1 MSLGRLSSFLGFR
14 LRRVQNQLSRDF
26 SARTRAWGLRQG
38 MFSALEVIAANP
50 DISQT
55 NLSREVGLDKSV
67 MVAMVDD
74 LEARG
79 WVKRT
84 RSTNDRRRYKLAITL
99 EGRDTLDALFAE
111 LETTEELGLA
121 ALTEDER
128 RIVNEALDKVYRVYV
143 RPQKGAG
150 RGAASAPAEED
161 TET

>member
-26 SARTRAWGLRQG
+26 SARTREWGLRQG

-84 RSTNDRRRYKLAITL
+84 RSTNDRRRYKLAITP
-99 EGRDTLDALFAE
+99 EGKDTLDALFAE

-121 ALTEDER
+121 ALTDDER
-128 RIVNEALDKVYRVYV
+128 TVVNEALDKVYRVYV
-143 RPQKGAG
+143 RPQKAK
-150 RGAASAPAEED
+150 AED
-161 TET
+161 

>member
-1 MSLGRLSSFLGFR
+1 
-14 LRRVQNQLSRDF
+14 
-26 SARTRAWGLRQG
+26 

-84 RSTNDRRRYKLAITL
+84 RSTNDRRRYKLAITP

-121 ALTEDER
+121 ALTEEER
-128 RIVNEALDKVYRVYV
+128 TVVNDALDKVYRAYV
-143 RPQKGAG
+143 RPQK
-150 RGAASAPAEED
+150 AARAKE
-161 TET
+161 

>member
-84 RSTNDRRRYKLAITL
+84 RSTNDRRRGL
-99 EGRDTLDALFAE
+99 GR
-111 LETTEELGLA
+111 G
-121 ALTEDER
+121 
-128 RIVNEALDKVYRVYV
+128 
-143 RPQKGAG
+143 PQKLKLDI
-150 RGAASAPAEED
+150 SSNC
-161 TET
+161 

>member
-84 RSTNDRRRYKLAITL
+84 RSTNDRRRYKLAITPA
-99 EGRDTLDALFAE
+99 GQDTLVALFAE
-111 LETTEELGLA
+111 LETTEEVGLA

-128 RIVNEALDKVYRVYV
+128 RIVNEALDKVYRAYV
-143 RPQKGAG
+143 RPQQPV
-150 RGAASAPAEED
+150 AAKE
-161 TET
+161 